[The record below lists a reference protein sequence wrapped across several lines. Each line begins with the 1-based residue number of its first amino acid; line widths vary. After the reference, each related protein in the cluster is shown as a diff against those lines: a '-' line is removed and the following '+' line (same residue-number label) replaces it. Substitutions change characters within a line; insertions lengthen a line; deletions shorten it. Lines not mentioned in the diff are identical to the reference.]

1 MTSWICSKK
10 IRNHLRPIS
19 EHHSSPNP
27 SAGAMLPSQ
36 VKKQSCK
43 KVRDC
48 KYLSEAKNVS
58 ELFVLS
64 EIKNSNLKSL
74 FAQEA
79 QVVDVFAPGP
89 EVQTEKWFTSL
100 NAFNNL
106 RFRAFLCE
114 FSKWVPLRYFLLF
127 FACGFCGW
135 NRPGIC
141 YEAKSGK
148 IKSILR
154 LVRQMRRFTRPNVL
168 SNVYI
173 QHSVHHFAFFLYF
186 VRHKQKQY
194 ILTHATYIN
203 RCIVLR
209 IFGQALCSIVY
220 FEALRPKITWDWR
233 GEAIGRDPVPT
244 LGYDASSWLSSS
256 SLSSSL
262 SSSSSSSYT
271 TDEVGGIP

>member
-1 MTSWICSKK
+1 MITNNKENDQVSKVHSGKRCCWKLKVILSIIAHTPHLFLDPHMCIAILPRFITFDFLNLFKENLK
-10 IRNHLRPIS
+10 IRNNLRAIS

-106 RFRAFLCE
+106 HFRAFLCE

-173 QHSVHHFAFFLYF
+173 QHLVHHFAFFLYF
-186 VRHKQKQY
+186 VRH
-194 ILTHATYIN
+194 TVT
-203 RCIVLR
+203 
-209 IFGQALCSIVY
+209 VY
-220 FEALRPKITWDWR
+220 F
-233 GEAIGRDPVPT
+233 
-244 LGYDASSWLSSS
+244 DACN
-256 SLSSSL
+256 
-262 SSSSSSSYT
+262 
-271 TDEVGGIP
+271 VH

>member
-1 MTSWICSKK
+1 MITNIIKQRKWSGFQSTLRQKVLLKTQGYSKHHCSHASPILRPPHVHCYPHFLKRLCPNSSLMTSWICSKK
-10 IRNHLRPIS
+10 IRNHLRSIS

-186 VRHKQKQY
+186 VMRH
-194 ILTHATYIN
+194 TVT
-203 RCIVLR
+203 
-209 IFGQALCSIVY
+209 VY
-220 FEALRPKITWDWR
+220 F
-233 GEAIGRDPVPT
+233 
-244 LGYDASSWLSSS
+244 DACN
-256 SLSSSL
+256 
-262 SSSSSSSYT
+262 
-271 TDEVGGIP
+271 VH